1 MDRDENSEREIEQRD
16 EQERALERERERN
29 REDELRAG
37 ERANE
42 HDRDLGSNPPRTT
55 TGKMTA
61 PKFGSATSGG
71 GELEPGPERD

>member
-1 MDRDENSEREIEQRD
+1 MDHDERKGQPERDRE
-16 EQERALERERERN
+16 
-29 REDELRAG
+29 EDLQAG

-42 HDRDLGSNPPRTT
+42 RDRDLGTNPPRTT
-55 TGKMTA
+55 TGKVTA